1 MIIIGIFAALVI
13 IGLAGLCLSYRDEL
27 RQPRSIQILLPSE
40 SEEATSVIGVLVD
53 GQPMPD
59 GWEFDVSYEFGEPE
73 TPSVAEN
80 LRKFMTDDTNFPE
93 DSRLTS

>member
-13 IGLAGLCLSYRDEL
+13 IGLAGLCLSYRNEL
-27 RQPRSIQILLPSE
+27 RQPRTIQILLPREGENSL
-40 SEEATSVIGVLVD
+40 GVTVD
-53 GQPMPD
+53 GKPMPK
-59 GWEFDVSYEFGEPE
+59 GWELHVSYEFGEPE